1 MGPRI
6 DRIGDD
12 MRTETRYDNY
22 KPDQYKKPSLSSF
35 IDIGNIL
42 NGKMSVPGSVQNS
55 DNAFQAY
62 NKDDTA
68 IT

>member
-1 MGPRI
+1 MTHGI
-6 DRIGDD
+6 DRIGSD
-12 MRTETRYDNY
+12 TRIDTGYENSF
-22 KPDQYKKPSLSSF
+22 KNYKKPSQVPF
-35 IDIGNIL
+35 IDIGNLL
-42 NGKMSVPGSVQNS
+42 NGKMSTPGAVQNS